1 MALRC
6 WLIVFILNQALESA
20 LHILLKQIAAVKILF
35 YSTIYSIM
43 RIVIDTN
50 VLFAGFYSKNGASHQ
65 VLLRLASKQLTLA
78 LSTPLLFEYE
88 DVLKRNPA
96 QLGLDEASIDL
107 ILDNLCA
114 MSQHQRIYYL
124 WRPYLPDAKDDMLLE
139 LAVASNTNT
148 IVTHNLK
155 DFSGIV
161 QFGVEAITPKN
172 LLERLP

>member
-1 MALRC
+1 
-6 WLIVFILNQALESA
+6 
-20 LHILLKQIAAVKILF
+20 
-35 YSTIYSIM
+35 M
-43 RIVIDTN
+43 RIVMDTN
-50 VLFAGFYSKNGASHQ
+50 VLFAGLYSKNDASHQ
-65 VLLRLASKQLTLA
+65 LLLRLATKQLSLA

-114 MSQHQRIYYL
+114 LSQHQRIHYL
-124 WRPYLPDAKDDMLLE
+124 WRPYLPDAKDDLLLE
-139 LAVASNTNT
+139 LAVASNTKS

-155 DFSGIV
+155 DFSGV
-161 QFGVEAITPKN
+161 EQFGVTAITPKN